1 MAGCYRYEHQGRG
14 RKCETC
20 PKLNVS
26 QTFTSTFTRRTYKMR
41 HRLNCKSTF
50 IVYLVTCLRQGC
62 QSQYVGSSSNHA
74 MVRHRGHRQ
83 EIREKSSNLGLHF
96 SVCGYDNFSLQL
108 IDCVKEGETDA
119 LGRLEGFWQHNLA
132 TFVENGSINRRDEM
146 TRQR

>member
-1 MAGCYRYEHQGRG
+1 MAGCYRYDHQGRG

-20 PKLNVS
+20 PILNVS

-41 HRLNCKSTF
+41 HHLHCKSTF

-62 QSQYVGSSSNHA
+62 QSQYVGSSSNPA

-83 EIREKSSNLGLHF
+83 EVREKSSNLGLHF

-108 IDCVKEGETDA
+108 IDCVKEGEVEA

-132 TFVENGSINRRDEM
+132 TFVENGGINRRDEM